1 MNACSSLVAYDIF
14 KPNAVVMNTIISS
27 ASAGLL
33 IMLNNQYNN
42 TFLDEKDIQN
52 TQLKQYFDI
61 HTLCGGVLAGLISI
75 TGASANVALWG
86 AALIGAIG
94 SVIYTFTKKA
104 IERYEIDDPLDNTEI
119 HGICGIWSIIA
130 VGIFDMD

>member
-1 MNACSSLVAYDIF
+1 
-14 KPNAVVMNTIISS
+14 
-27 ASAGLL
+27 
-33 IMLNNQYNN
+33 
-42 TFLDEKDIQN
+42 
-52 TQLKQYFDI
+52 
-61 HTLCGGVLAGLISI
+61 LISI

>member
-1 MNACSSLVAYDIF
+1 M
-14 KPNAVVMNTIISS
+14 
-27 ASAGLL
+27 
-33 IMLNNQYNN
+33 
-42 TFLDEKDIQN
+42 
-52 TQLKQYFDI
+52 
-61 HTLCGGVLAGLISI
+61 ISI